1 MLKAKELRALP
12 LEELYERLQQL
23 LKQHYEHR
31 VQSTIKE
38 LQNTALLR
46 LERRDIARLKM
57 VIAEKERQ
65 AKAQAPVQ

>member
-12 LEELYERLQQL
+12 LEELQERLEQL

-31 VQSTIKE
+31 VQATIKE

-46 LERRDIARLKM
+46 AERRDIARLKM
-57 VIAEKERQ
+57 VIAEKQRE
-65 AKAQAPVQ
+65 AKHQTAA

>member
-12 LEELYERLQQL
+12 LEELEERLANL

-31 VQSTIKE
+31 VQATIKE

-46 LERRDIARLKM
+46 LERHDIARLKM
-57 VIAEKERQ
+57 VIAEKKRQ
-65 AKAQAPVQ
+65 AQAQPA

>member
-1 MLKAKELRALP
+1 MLKAKELRGLP
-12 LEELYERLQQL
+12 LEELYERLNEL

-46 LERRDIARLKM
+46 QEKRDIARLKM
-57 VIAEKERQ
+57 VIAEKER
-65 AKAQAPVQ
+65 AARAQA